1 MTAKLRSLQEHLST
15 LTPKAGE
22 APVVRSFDKFPPQQ
36 PFPEPKRRRIWEL
49 SSSLHCSI
57 IGTCLTTSELRQVL
71 AKIEAPGIHQ
81 ETDHELHGR
90 AVLLAGRRD
99 GASKL
104 LQKAL
109 DRRHRSALGQFNKAR
124 NAEELRKQWA
134 AAVQRAEI
142 PGAYWA
148 VLTHP
153 GVTEDLVRHVFAE
166 VHMLSHLVGAA
177 NRADIRRLREL
188 ETENAALQD
197 KVARQQKQLRDA
209 VVSRDATIAN
219 LSDLLSTAIAST
231 QHGPRFPATSDSSE
245 RETMVRL
252 VGDLRRRL
260 TSASV
265 NHERIERQLKRLAA
279 ELDQERKQ
287 RQVLEKRQ
295 QELQDQLDAAE
306 LSLTGQVPE
315 SGSDS
320 ERSISLAGIT
330 LLYVGG
336 RTRNIAQLRILAEER
351 GAVFLHHD
359 GGIDDRSGQLT
370 SHVARADL
378 VYFPVDCV
386 SHNAVAVVKRVT
398 RNLGKLY
405 VPLRSS
411 GLTSFVMALRRC
423 APAEGC
429 RGASSELA
437 MHRGP

>member
-1 MTAKLRSLQEHLST
+1 MTAKLRNLQEHLST
-15 LTPKAGE
+15 LTPKSGE
-22 APVVRSFDKFPPQQ
+22 APAVRSFDKFSPHQ
-36 PFPEPKRRRIWEL
+36 PFPEPKRRCIWEL
-49 SSSLHCSI
+49 STSFHCSI

-71 AKIEAPGIHQ
+71 AKIAPGIHQ

-99 GASKL
+99 AASKL

-109 DRRHRSALGQFNKAR
+109 DRRHRSAIGQFSKTR
-124 NAEELRKQWA
+124 NAEELRKQWG

-153 GVTEDLVRHVFAE
+153 GATEDLVRHVFAE

-188 ETENAALQD
+188 ETENVALQD

-209 VVSRDATIAN
+209 VVSREATIAN

-260 TSASV
+260 ASESA

-295 QELQDQLDAAE
+295 QELQDELDAAE

-315 SGSDS
+315 SGSNS

-423 APAEGC
+423 APAEGY
-429 RGASSELA
+429 RGAASDLV